1 MEFIPQ
7 STYFFF
13 GGIFFPKRFLFSSG
27 AFLIGSPD
35 SATPLVFPVG
45 AFLAIFA
52 YFQHGLLEIITGF
65 KIFSFWGRRVSSRDD
80 FAFLQLTQLAR
91 DKIFPHPGWDFS
103 LLLAFFILPGLVRE
117 GFPKKLVFLVESLV
131 IFAELGDPGQ
141 SRGGATRLF

>member
-45 AFLAIFA
+45 AFLAISA

-65 KIFSFWGRRVSSRDD
+65 KIFSFWDRRVFSRED
-80 FAFLQLTQLAR
+80 FAFLQFTQLAR
-91 DKIFPHPGWDFS
+91 EIFSLHPGRDFFATFGIFCLTRVS
-103 LLLAFFILPGLVRE
+103 PE
-117 GFPKKLVFLVESLV
+117 GFPQKTGVF
-131 IFAELGDPGQ
+131 G
-141 SRGGATRLF
+141 